1 MALTMT
7 MRRPLL
13 PLLFVLVVIVVGLT
27 LGGLAIRNS
36 VAQSFATGQQI
47 RSLRTLV
54 FAAIE
59 SQLNE
64 ETGIRGYAATGDPE
78 FLQPYAAGRA
88 RLPSIFPQL
97 ENRLQSLH
105 MTDALADV
113 EQARDTNALWLSAV
127 AGPTLRDRHRYILG
141 TARLGKVLVDRFR
154 VQIARLQIAMDA
166 QNSLL
171 QQEYQRDL
179 VELGLLIG
187 LAAALLLAAGLI
199 FAGAQTRAWDRIDE
213 QRREQLEQAMRERE
227 LLATQQGLR
236 AAYDAEKR
244 VADTLQEAFSQKQ
257 LPASPAVSFS
267 ATYVPATD
275 EARVGG
281 DWYDAFDIGN
291 NRILFSIGDIAGHGL
306 SAAVAMSRVR
316 NEMLSGALT
325 DLNAEAILTRV
336 NHRILAQG
344 PRATMATAI
353 VGIADAER
361 YEFVYSTAGHPP
373 PVLVEPGR
381 AARMLA
387 FGGLPLGVS
396 EKSTYQTRRV
406 QTVPGAR
413 FILYTDGVIE
423 HTRNIL
429 EGERLLL
436 RAVDATSTANDA
448 AEAIY
453 RTIFSKHGAS
463 DDVAILTIGFSLTRR
478 LGITVSAEGGNTS
491 FSGEVRG
498 TESSPSASES
508 GIATGGAALWRLA
521 S

>member
-1 MALTMT
+1 MT
-7 MRRPLL
+7 LRRPLI
-13 PLLFVLVVIVVGLT
+13 PLLFVLVAIVVGL
-27 LGGLAIRNS
+27 LFGGLAIRNS
-36 VAQSFATGQQI
+36 MAHSFATGQQI
-47 RSLRTLV
+47 RRMRTLL
-54 FAAIE
+54 FGAIE

-64 ETGIRGYAATGDPE
+64 ETAIRGYAATGDSD
-78 FLQPYAAGRA
+78 FLQSYAAGRA
-88 RLPSIFPQL
+88 DLPVIFPQL
-97 ENRLQSLH
+97 QSRLEALNMS
-105 MTDALADV
+105 DALADV
-113 EQARDTNALWLSAV
+113 DEARDTNDLWLRAV
-127 AGPTLRDRHRYILG
+127 AEPTLRDRRHHVLEY
-141 TARLGKVLVDRFR
+141 AHLGKVLVDRFR
-154 VQIARLQIAMDA
+154 AQAARVEVAMDA
-166 QNSLL
+166 QNVLL
-171 QQEYQRDL
+171 QESYQQDL
-179 VELGLLIG
+179 VELGLIVG
-187 LAAALLLAAGLI
+187 LAAILLLATGLI
-199 FAGAQTRAWDRIDE
+199 FAGAQTRAWDRIDR
-213 QRREQLEQAMRERE
+213 QRRERLEQAMRERE
-227 LLATQQGLR
+227 LLATQRGLR
-236 AAYDAEKR
+236 AAYEAEKR

-306 SAAVAMSRVR
+306 SASVAMSRVR

-344 PRATMATAI
+344 PQAPIATAI

-361 YEFVYSTAGHPP
+361 YEFVYATAGHPP
-373 PVLVEPGR
+373 PVLIEPGR
-381 AARMLA
+381 PARLLA

-396 EKSTYQTRRV
+396 EKSSYQTRRV

-436 RAVDATSTANDA
+436 QAADATSTADDA

-453 RTIFSKHGAS
+453 RTIFSEHGAS

-478 LGITVSAEGGNTS
+478 LGMSVSAEEANAA
-491 FSGEVRG
+491 FRGEVRG
-498 TESSPSASES
+498 AQTPLAPD
-508 GIATGGAALWRLA
+508 GPGVANGVAALWGLA

>member
-1 MALTMT
+1 MT
-7 MRRPLL
+7 TRRPLI
-13 PLLFVLVVIVVGLT
+13 PLLFVLVAIVVGLV
-27 LGGLAIRNS
+27 LGGLSIRNS
-36 VAQSFATGQQI
+36 VARSFATGQQI

-64 ETGIRGYAATGDPE
+64 ETGIRGYAATGDTE
-78 FLQPYAAGRA
+78 FLQPYAQGRA
-88 RLPSIFPQL
+88 SLPSVFPQL
-97 ENRLQSLH
+97 KSRLQALH
-105 MTDALADV
+105 MSDGLADV
-113 EQARDTNALWLSAV
+113 QAAQDTNDLWLRAV
-127 AGPTLRDRHRYILG
+127 ADPTIRDRHQKVLE

-154 VQIARLQIAMDA
+154 AQIARLQAAMDA
-166 QNSLL
+166 QNALL
-171 QQEYQRDL
+171 QEAYQQDL
-179 VELGLLIG
+179 LELGLIVG
-187 LAAALLLAAGLI
+187 LAAALLLATGLI
-199 FAGAQTRAWDRIDE
+199 FAGAQTRAWNRIDE
-213 QRREQLEQAMRERE
+213 QRREQLEQSMRERE
-227 LLATQQGLR
+227 LLAAQNGLR
-236 AAYDAEKR
+236 VAYEAEKR

-257 LPASPAVSFS
+257 LPATPAVAFS

-344 PRATMATAI
+344 SRAPMATAI

-413 FILYTDGVIE
+413 FILYTDGAIE

-436 RAVDATSTANDA
+436 RAVDATSTADDA

-453 RTIFSKHGAS
+453 RTIFSEHGAS
-463 DDVAILTIGFSLTRR
+463 DDVAILTIGFSLNRR
-478 LGITVSAEGGNTS
+478 IGITVSAEGANAS
-491 FSGEVRG
+491 FSGELRG
-498 TESSPSASES
+498 DQSPRVQNDMDVAS
-508 GIATGGAALWRLA
+508 GARLRRLA

>member
-1 MALTMT
+1 MT
-7 MRRPLL
+7 MRRPLI
-13 PLLFVLVVIVVGLT
+13 PLLFVLVAIVVGLA

-47 RSLRTLV
+47 RGARTLV
-54 FAAIE
+54 FGAIE

-64 ETGIRGYAATGDPE
+64 ETGIRGYAATGDSE
-78 FLQPYAAGRA
+78 FLLPYNAGRA
-88 RLPSIFPQL
+88 NLPSIFPQL
-97 ENRLQSLH
+97 ESRLQALH
-105 MTDALADV
+105 MSDGLADV
-113 EQARDTNALWLSAV
+113 EAARDTNDLWLRTV
-127 AGPTLRDRHRYILG
+127 AAPTIRDRHHKVLE

-154 VQIARLQIAMDA
+154 SQIARLQLAMDA
-166 QNSLL
+166 RYSLL
-171 QQEYQRDL
+171 QEAYQRDL
-179 VELGLLIG
+179 VELGLIVG
-187 LAAALLLAAGLI
+187 LAAVLLLATGLI
-199 FAGAQTRAWDRIDE
+199 FAAAQTRAWNRIDE
-213 QRREQLEQAMRERE
+213 QRREQLDQSMRERE
-227 LLATQQGLR
+227 LLATQNGLR
-236 AAYDAEKR
+236 AAYEAEKR

-306 SAAVAMSRVR
+306 PASVAMSRVR
-316 NEMLSGALT
+316 NEMLSGALM
-325 DLNAEAILTRV
+325 DLNAESILARV

-344 PRATMATAI
+344 PGASIATAI

-361 YEFVYSTAGHPP
+361 YEFVYATAGHPP
-373 PVLVEPGR
+373 PVLIEPGR
-381 AARMLA
+381 PARLLA

-396 EKSTYQTRRV
+396 EKSSYQTRRV

-436 RAVDATSTANDA
+436 QAADATSTSDDA

-453 RTIFSKHGAS
+453 RTIFSEHGAS

-478 LGITVSAEGGNTS
+478 RGITVSAEDGKASFRGN
-491 FSGEVRG
+491 VRG
-498 TESSPSASES
+498 VEASLAPDRPDVAS
-508 GIATGGAALWRLA
+508 GVAVLWRLA